1 MKVLNLPGPSRI
13 GGGPDPIAAIHDHA
27 VCKQGSQSLGTG
39 CSSKVGFVGLVTL
52 CSVPF
57 GSDGPFDATINR
69 QNLLIPVLKDLKE
82 LELQCDQVH
91 PGSPFAMSKYST
103 DIRRLPAAI
112 QTLKLVES
120 LKIGYSNPSIRLPP
134 EFLVPIPPSLYQ
146 TLLLTPDDFD
156 EEDYDDDD
164 DDDPAGAPPGQMPTP
179 MDFLGYLAS
188 IVSQTTPAPQLPPD
202 TSTGGSG
209 QQSLATAPTQS
220 QIQPCPIHSTAH
232 IGANGS
238 QNMTADFALDMKA
251 AVPKPNPTD
260 EPLNPNPWPNLKY
273 LSIWVMPA
281 TKADVVRLIKTI
293 AGSLE
298 SLEMYE
304 ICFSSGD
311 HHSSNDPVYTQDLQ
325 NHLSS
330 ATGSAGAII
339 TSVLGPTVS
348 ASESEESAIS
358 NVDQKALAEKDE
370 WYDTIEM
377 MADIL
382 RLKSCTIVF
391 EKLDKLR
398 LQSKLNAQVEG
409 LMESDVN
416 LDVVVAEYI
425 VHGNGMGLAL
435 FVAAAVMKD
444 TESKQYHRDDKS
456 DTAFLSWAS
465 KVPQQRPLEDLDLE
479 LGPFGAVDD
488 EIWSD
493 SIEQMKSGND
503 DDAGEVDDVRRQ
515 KGKGKAKTKESWS

>member
-1 MKVLNLPGPSRI
+1 MATLRALNESPHIQLKVLNLPGPNRI
-13 GGGPDPIAAIHDHA
+13 GGGPDPIAAVHDHA

-69 QNLLIPVLKDLKE
+69 QNLLVPVFKNLRE

-91 PGSPFAMSKYST
+91 PGSPSAMSKYST
-103 DIRRLPAAI
+103 DIRRLPAAV

-134 EFLVPIPPSLYQ
+134 EFLVPMPPSLYQ
-146 TLLLTPDDFD
+146 TLLLKPDDFD
-156 EEDYDDDD
+156 EEDDDYDDDD
-164 DDDPAGAPPGQMPTP
+164 DPTGAPPGQMPNP

-188 IVSQTTPAPQLPPD
+188 IVAQTAPAPQFPPD
-202 TSTGGSG
+202 TSTGGSV
-209 QQSLATAPTQS
+209 QQSPATAPTQS

-232 IGANGS
+232 TGTNGS
-238 QNMTADFALDMKA
+238 QSMTADFALGMPA
-251 AVPKPNPTD
+251 TVPKPNPPD
-260 EPLNPNPWPNLKY
+260 EPLNPNPWPNLKH

-281 TKADVVRLIKTI
+281 TKVDVVRLIKTI
-293 AGSLE
+293 ARSLE

-304 ICFSSGD
+304 ICLSSGD

-370 WYDTIEM
+370 WYDTIET

-409 LMESDVN
+409 LLESDVDLN
-416 LDVVVAEYI
+416 VVVGDYI
-425 VHGNGMGLAL
+425 VNGNGMGLAL
-435 FVAAAVMKD
+435 FVAAAVV
-444 TESKQYHRDDKS
+444 RD
-456 DTAFLSWAS
+456 
-465 KVPQQRPLEDLDLE
+465 KVEK
-479 LGPFGAVDD
+479 LGYSEENAVT
-488 EIWSD
+488 I
-493 SIEQMKSGND
+493 
-503 DDAGEVDDVRRQ
+503 DDVRRQ
-515 KGKGKAKTKESWS
+515 NVRRPRPRARRRPKSLEIDATNTRSCA